1 MSKRILA
8 CLAMATAMV
17 ASAAAD
23 DELAFGVE
31 GVRVFSGFIPS
42 GGDVSL
48 TYTGFQLY
56 EPGVT
61 KLYLEAGGGYEDR
74 SIVRDLMTGD
84 PYVADASGYEYRS
97 PNFQWELA
105 FIQGLSRRDDGKNL
119 VEAFAYYR
127 GRYDD
132 YLTEADGLSDAV
144 FADIGGLFGTS
155 VMGGLSYDSVS
166 TSGHKQKTGLYA
178 EATAEWAPGFLNALT
193 DFWRVSAQARYFVPL
208 YDMESDGG
216 NLLNLYAGFF
226 AGVDYADGGSVPIY
240 VNQSFG
246 GRNLRGSVGDCVRGY
261 GWNKFD
267 SSLKAASSAELR
279 LVGPAIVIAD
289 IVPVLFGFVDAGYY
303 RGYSESTTRA
313 DADGL
318 LASAGGGLAIDVFG
332 FAQLSFI
339 VGARLVDDELGYQY
353 SGFLGA
359 ADAFYGIKFF
369 LHF

>member
-1 MSKRILA
+1 MIKRIIA
-8 CLAMATAMV
+8 CMAMAAAMAAAV
-17 ASAAAD
+17 AAD

-48 TYTGFQLY
+48 TYTGFRLY
-56 EPGVT
+56 EPGIT
-61 KLYLEAGGGYEDR
+61 KLYLEVGGGYEDM
-74 SIVRDLMTGD
+74 SIVRDLETGD
-84 PYVADASGYEYRS
+84 PFVADVAGYEYRS

-105 FIQGLSRRDDGKNL
+105 FIQGLARRDDGKNL

-155 VMGGLSYDSVS
+155 VMGGLSFDSVS
-166 TSGHKQKTGLYA
+166 TSGHKQKDGLYA
-178 EATAEWAPGFLNALT
+178 EATAEWGPGFLNALT
-193 DFWRVSAQARYFVPL
+193 DFWRVSAQARYFVPI

-216 NLLNLYAGFF
+216 NLLNLYAGLF
-226 AGVDYADGGSVPIY
+226 AGVDYADGDSVPIY

-246 GRNLRGSVGDCVRGY
+246 GRNLRGSLGDCVRGY
-261 GWNKFD
+261 GWNKYD
-267 SSLKAASSAELR
+267 SSLKAAGSAELR
-279 LVGPAIVIAD
+279 LVGPAIAIDD
-289 IVPVLFGFVDAGYY
+289 IVPVLFGFFDAGYY
-303 RGYSESTTRA
+303 RGFGESATMA

-339 VGARLVDDELGYQY
+339 AGARLVDDDIGYRY
-353 SGFLGA
+353 AGFLGA